1 MLPLFWFLDR
11 WSLLHFIKLYYHEK
25 LFLMNVENTCPFQF
39 YDLELS
45 FQKAF
50 RNPKSSALFY
60 KVKTPIANKI
70 ICISTIELINER
82 FFFNCRFIRLKEIA
96 SFSKELWLISKLN
109 IPSRVY
115 FNLSL
120 RKMHHYENRISL
132 TQLTARFFLQFVE
145 SNKYIKY
152 QGMPLWNGAR
162 FSKYPAGI
170 VTQETTSK
178 FKCMT
183 NYCNE

>member
-1 MLPLFWFLDR
+1 M
-11 WSLLHFIKLYYHEK
+11 KLYYHEK

-96 SFSKELWLISKLN
+96 SFSKEL
-109 IPSRVY
+109 
-115 FNLSL
+115 
-120 RKMHHYENRISL
+120 
-132 TQLTARFFLQFVE
+132 
-145 SNKYIKY
+145 
-152 QGMPLWNGAR
+152 
-162 FSKYPAGI
+162 
-170 VTQETTSK
+170 
-178 FKCMT
+178 
-183 NYCNE
+183 

>member
-1 MLPLFWFLDR
+1 MTSSSFYKIILSWKTIFNECRKYLSISILWFR
-11 WSLLHFIKLYYHEK
+11 IVVPE
-25 LFLMNVENTCPFQF
+25 
-39 YDLELS
+39 S
-45 FQKAF
+45 FQK
-50 RNPKSSALFY
+50 PKVFCIILQSKNSDREQNNLHFNHW
-60 KVKTPIANKI
+60 INKW
-70 ICISTIELINER
+70 T